1 MLSLVKTFNKIFK
14 FKSCQAWNAIYIFK
28 IAIYALGFID
38 FDTPLNL
45 LVFLLLCLQIR
56 QKQVNLI
63 YRIFISVIALM
74 LFYHDSY
81 LPSVEQMLAQK
92 DNLTNFSL
100 TYIIE
105 FI

>member
-14 FKSCQAWNAIYIFK
+14 FKSFQAWNAIYIFK

-63 YRIFISVIALM
+63 YRIFISRQISLRIPDIG
-74 LFYHDSY
+74 FYVCLWTLEY
-81 LPSVEQMLAQK
+81 FCIK
-92 DNLTNFSL
+92 NLYAMF
-100 TYIIE
+100 
-105 FI
+105 